1 MDIVTIRH
9 MFTCSLFA
17 LTYLW
22 DGKMSEMWTGMT
34 SIDPDEKLSTILK
47 AATSPAVTKKTVNL
61 SGDLLANKPM
71 RLR

>member
-1 MDIVTIRH
+1 
-9 MFTCSLFA
+9 
-17 LTYLW
+17 
-22 DGKMSEMWTGMT
+22 MSEMWTGMT

-61 SGDLLANKPM
+61 RGDLLANKPM